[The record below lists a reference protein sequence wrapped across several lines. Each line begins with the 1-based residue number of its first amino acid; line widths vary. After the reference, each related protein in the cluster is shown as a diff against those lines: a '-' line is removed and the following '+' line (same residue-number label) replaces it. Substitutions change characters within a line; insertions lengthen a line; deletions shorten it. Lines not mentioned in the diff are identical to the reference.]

1 MAAIQIKA
9 KTTKRIIFSLIFLS
23 VGSLLA
29 LMFAADNPNELNKMQ
44 SSLLVVN
51 LLSFVVFLIIVVLS
65 AKNLLNDYRKNK
77 LGAKLRL
84 RLSLAFSGLAVI
96 PAVVLFFFAI
106 NFMNK
111 GISVWSDA
119 DVEQGLNNA
128 LMLGRSAL
136 DEKIQQGLFET
147 TNIALQLQGIENID
161 LQLRDLVQKSK
172 AEQLVILDSDIQ
184 VLASGSDQI
193 SRVSTKIPTLLE
205 IEQANLKQSWTSLDS
220 SPDGS
225 YLIRVLVPVL
235 SFSSNQKPL
244 YLQAFFSVDPKLS
257 MMADSVEETYARY
270 GRLNFMKDPI
280 QYSYILTLAIVVL
293 LALLLAIYGSI
304 EFADRLVKP
313 IESLEKEAE
322 SMIKKPR
329 YADNNN
335 SSDEITTLVNSFMQ
349 AQKEA
354 AWSDVARRMAHEI
367 NNPLTPIQLSAE
379 RIKKRFSSDM
389 VFQSIDGVRYS
400 MTPKEEDLNFIVAST
415 DTIVNQVEVL
425 REMVNAFGKFAE
437 QPKLKAERIN
447 MFKIIDEAIGLYS
460 KDHKAIKFSS
470 KYADNAFI
478 DGDEKKLRQILNNL
492 LKNSIDASN
501 NIEKPRIT
509 VATRDIQTSNTSFLE
524 LSIEDNGIGF
534 SEETLSKA
542 FEPYVSTKPKG
553 KGLGLVIVK
562 NIVDEHRGHIAIKN
576 NPEGASV
583 IITIPINQAS
593 NTNL

>member
-1 MAAIQIKA
+1 MATIQIKA

-29 LMFAADNPNELNKMQ
+29 LMFAADNPNELNRMQ

-51 LLSFVVFLIIVVLS
+51 ILSFVVFFIIVVLS

-84 RLSLAFSGLAVI
+84 RMSLAFGGLAVI

-193 SRVSTKIPTLLE
+193 NRVSTRIPTLLE

-270 GRLNFMKDPI
+270 GRLSFMKDPI

-322 SMIKKPR
+322 SMIMSPR
-329 YADNNN
+329 FADDND
-335 SSDEITTLVNSFMQ
+335 SSDEITTLVNSFMR

-379 RIKKRFSSDM
+379 RIKRRFSASK
-389 VFQSIDGVRYS
+389 G
-400 MTPKEEDLNFIVAST
+400 EDQTFITAST

-437 QPKLKAERIN
+437 QPKLKTEIIN
-447 MFKIIDEAIGLYS
+447 IPKIIDEAIGLYS

-470 KYADNAFI
+470 KYTDKAFI
-478 DGDEKKLRQILNNL
+478 HGDEKKLRQILNNL
-492 LKNSIDASN
+492 LKNSIDALSD
-501 NIEKPRIT
+501 IEKPRIT
-509 VATRDIQTSNTSFLE
+509 VTTRDIQIRNTTFLE

-534 SEETLSKA
+534 TEENISKV

-553 KGLGLVIVK
+553 KGLGLAIVK
-562 NIVDEHRGHIAIKN
+562 NIVDEHQGHIAIKN
-576 NPEGASV
+576 NQKGASV
-583 IITIPINQAS
+583 IITIPVNQPP
-593 NTNL
+593 NKNL

>member
-1 MAAIQIKA
+1 MATIQIKA

-29 LMFAADNPNELNKMQ
+29 LMFAADNPNELNRMQ

-51 LLSFVVFLIIVVLS
+51 ILSFVVFLIIVVLS

-84 RLSLAFSGLAVI
+84 RMSLAFGGLAVI

-193 SRVSTKIPTLLE
+193 NRVSTRIPTLLE

-270 GRLNFMKDPI
+270 GRLSFMKDPI

-322 SMIKKPR
+322 SMIMSPR
-329 YADNNN
+329 FADDND
-335 SSDEITTLVNSFMQ
+335 SSDEITTLVNSFMR

-379 RIKKRFSSDM
+379 RIKKRFSASK
-389 VFQSIDGVRYS
+389 G
-400 MTPKEEDLNFIVAST
+400 EDLNFITAST

-437 QPKLKAERIN
+437 QPKLKIEKIN
-447 MFKIIDEAIGLYS
+447 IPKIIDEAVGLYS

-470 KYADNAFI
+470 KYTDKAFI
-478 DGDEKKLRQILNNL
+478 HGDEKKLRQILNNL
-492 LKNSIDASN
+492 LKNSIDALSD
-501 NIEKPRIT
+501 IEKPRIT
-509 VATRDIQTSNTSFLE
+509 VATRDIQISNTAFLE

-534 SEETLSKA
+534 TEETVSKV

-553 KGLGLVIVK
+553 KGLGLAIVK
-562 NIVDEHRGHIAIKN
+562 NIVDEHQGHIAIKN
-576 NPEGASV
+576 NQKGATV
-583 IITIPINQAS
+583 IITIPVNQPP
-593 NTNL
+593 NKNL

>member
-1 MAAIQIKA
+1 MATIQIKA

-29 LMFAADNPNELNKMQ
+29 LMFAADNPNELNRMQ

-51 LLSFVVFLIIVVLS
+51 ILSFVVFFIIVVLS

-84 RLSLAFSGLAVI
+84 RMSLAFGGLAVI

-193 SRVSTKIPTLLE
+193 NRVSTRIPTLLE

-270 GRLNFMKDPI
+270 GRLSFMKDPI

-322 SMIKKPR
+322 SMIMSPR
-329 YADNNN
+329 FADDND
-335 SSDEITTLVNSFMQ
+335 SSDEITTLVNSFMR

-379 RIKKRFSSDM
+379 RIKKRFSASK
-389 VFQSIDGVRYS
+389 G
-400 MTPKEEDLNFIVAST
+400 EDLNFITAST

-437 QPKLKAERIN
+437 QPKLKTERIN
-447 MFKIIDEAIGLYS
+447 IPKIIDEAIGLYS

-470 KYADNAFI
+470 KYTDKAFI
-478 DGDEKKLRQILNNL
+478 HGDEKKLRQILNNL
-492 LKNSIDASN
+492 LKNSIDALSD
-501 NIEKPRIT
+501 IEKPRIT
-509 VATRDIQTSNTSFLE
+509 IATRDIQISNTAFLE

-534 SEETLSKA
+534 TEETVSKV

-553 KGLGLVIVK
+553 KGLGLAIVK
-562 NIVDEHRGHIAIKN
+562 NIVDEHQGHIAIKN
-576 NPEGASV
+576 NQKGATV
-583 IITIPINQAS
+583 IITIPVNQPP
-593 NTNL
+593 NKNL

>member
-1 MAAIQIKA
+1 MATIQIKA

-23 VGSLLA
+23 AGSLLA
-29 LMFAADNPNELNKMQ
+29 LMFAADNPNELNRMQ

-51 LLSFVVFLIIVVLS
+51 ILSFVVFFIIVVLS

-84 RLSLAFSGLAVI
+84 RMSLAFGGLAVI

-193 SRVSTKIPTLLE
+193 NRVSTRIPTLLE

-270 GRLNFMKDPI
+270 GRLSFMKDPI

-322 SMIKKPR
+322 SMIMSPR
-329 YADNNN
+329 FADDND
-335 SSDEITTLVNSFMQ
+335 SSDEITTLVNSFMR

-379 RIKKRFSSDM
+379 RIKKRFSASK
-389 VFQSIDGVRYS
+389 G
-400 MTPKEEDLNFIVAST
+400 EDLNFITAST

-437 QPKLKAERIN
+437 QPKLKTERIN
-447 MFKIIDEAIGLYS
+447 IPKIIDEAIGLYS

-470 KYADNAFI
+470 KYTDKAFI
-478 DGDEKKLRQILNNL
+478 HGDEKKLRQILNNL
-492 LKNSIDASN
+492 LKNSIDALSD
-501 NIEKPRIT
+501 IEKPRIT
-509 VATRDIQTSNTSFLE
+509 IATRDIQISNTAFLE

-534 SEETLSKA
+534 TEETVSKV

-553 KGLGLVIVK
+553 KGLGLAIVK
-562 NIVDEHRGHIAIKN
+562 NIVDEHQGHIAIKN
-576 NPEGASV
+576 NQKGASV
-583 IITIPINQAS
+583 IITIPVNQPP
-593 NTNL
+593 NKNL

>member
-1 MAAIQIKA
+1 MATIQIKA

-23 VGSLLA
+23 AGSLLA
-29 LMFAADNPNELNKMQ
+29 LMFAADNPNELNRMQ
-44 SSLLVVN
+44 SSLLVLN
-51 LLSFVVFLIIVVLS
+51 ILSFIVFLIIVALS

-84 RLSLAFSGLAVI
+84 RMALAFSGLAVI

-161 LQLRDLVQKSK
+161 LQLRELVQKSK

-193 SRVSTKIPTLLE
+193 SRVSTRIPTLLE

-322 SMIKKPR
+322 SMIKNPR
-329 YADNNN
+329 FADNNN
-335 SSDEITTLVNSFMQ
+335 SSDEITTLVNSFMK

-379 RIKKRFSSDM
+379 RIKKRFSTST
-389 VFQSIDGVRYS
+389 G
-400 MTPKEEDLNFIVAST
+400 EDLKFITTST

-437 QPKLKAERIN
+437 QPKLKTERIN
-447 MFKIIDEAIGLYS
+447 MSKIIDEAIGLYS

-470 KYADNAFI
+470 KYTDETFI
-478 DGDEKKLRQILNNL
+478 HGDEKKLRQILNNL
-492 LKNSIDASN
+492 LKNSIDALA

-509 VATRDIQTSNTSFLE
+509 VATKDIQINKTGFLE

-534 SEETLSKA
+534 SEETVSKA
-542 FEPYVSTKPKG
+542 FEPYVTTKPKG
-553 KGLGLVIVK
+553 KGLGLAIVK
-562 NIVDEHRGHIAIKN
+562 NIVDEHQGHIAIKN

-583 IITIPINQAS
+583 IITIPVKQQKQ
-593 NTNL
+593 NL

>member
-1 MAAIQIKA
+1 MATIQIKA

-29 LMFAADNPNELNKMQ
+29 LMFAADNPNELNRMQ

-51 LLSFVVFLIIVVLS
+51 ILSFVVFFIIVVLS

-84 RLSLAFSGLAVI
+84 RMSLAFGGLAVI

-193 SRVSTKIPTLLE
+193 NRVSTRIPTLLE

-270 GRLNFMKDPI
+270 GRLSFMKDPI

-322 SMIKKPR
+322 SMIMSPR
-329 YADNNN
+329 FADDND
-335 SSDEITTLVNSFMQ
+335 SSDEITTLVNSFMR

-379 RIKKRFSSDM
+379 RIKKRFSASK
-389 VFQSIDGVRYS
+389 G
-400 MTPKEEDLNFIVAST
+400 EDLNFITAST

-437 QPKLKAERIN
+437 QPKLKTERIN
-447 MFKIIDEAIGLYS
+447 IPKIIDEAIGLYS
-460 KDHKAIKFSS
+460 KDHKAIKFST
-470 KYADNAFI
+470 KYTDKAFI
-478 DGDEKKLRQILNNL
+478 HGDEKKLRQILNNL
-492 LKNSIDASN
+492 LKNSIDALSD
-501 NIEKPRIT
+501 IEKPRIT
-509 VATRDIQTSNTSFLE
+509 VATRDIQISNTDFLE

-534 SEETLSKA
+534 TEETVSKV

-553 KGLGLVIVK
+553 KGLGLAIVK
-562 NIVDEHRGHIAIKN
+562 NIVDEHHGYIAIKN
-576 NPEGASV
+576 NQKGASV
-583 IITIPINQAS
+583 IITIPLNQPP
-593 NTNL
+593 NKNL

>member
-1 MAAIQIKA
+1 MATIQIKA

-29 LMFAADNPNELNKMQ
+29 LMFAADNPNELNRMQ

-51 LLSFVVFLIIVVLS
+51 MLSFVVFLIIVALS

-84 RLSLAFSGLAVI
+84 RMSLAFGGLAVI

-193 SRVSTKIPTLLE
+193 SRVSARIPTLLE

-270 GRLNFMKDPI
+270 GRLSFMKDPI

-322 SMIKKPR
+322 SMIKSPR
-329 YADNNN
+329 FANDNN

-379 RIKKRFSSDM
+379 RIKKRFSTSK
-389 VFQSIDGVRYS
+389 G
-400 MTPKEEDLNFIVAST
+400 EDLNFITTST

-437 QPKLKAERIN
+437 QPKLKTERIN
-447 MFKIIDEAIGLYS
+447 ISKIIDEAIGLYS
-460 KDHKAIKFSS
+460 KDHKTIKFSS
-470 KYADNAFI
+470 KYTDKVFI
-478 DGDEKKLRQILNNL
+478 HGDEKKLRQILNNL
-492 LKNSIDASN
+492 LKNSIDALR
-501 NIEKPRIT
+501 NIQKPRIA
-509 VATRDIQTSNTSFLE
+509 VATRDIQINKTDFLE
-524 LSIEDNGIGF
+524 LSIKDNGIGF
-534 SEETLSKA
+534 SKETVSKA

-553 KGLGLVIVK
+553 KGLGLAIVK
-562 NIVDEHRGHIAIKN
+562 NIVDEHQGHVAIKN
-576 NPEGASV
+576 NSKGASV
-583 IITIPINQAS
+583 IITIPVNQPS

>member
-1 MAAIQIKA
+1 MATIQIKA

-23 VGSLLA
+23 AGSLLA
-29 LMFAADNPNELNKMQ
+29 LMFAEDNPNELNRMQ

-51 LLSFVVFLIIVVLS
+51 ILSFVVFFIIVVLS

-84 RLSLAFSGLAVI
+84 RMSLAFGGLAVI

-193 SRVSTKIPTLLE
+193 NRVSTRIPTLLE

-270 GRLNFMKDPI
+270 GRLSFMKDPI

-322 SMIKKPR
+322 SMIMSPR
-329 YADNNN
+329 FADDND
-335 SSDEITTLVNSFMQ
+335 SSDEITTLVNSFMR

-379 RIKKRFSSDM
+379 RIKKRFSASK
-389 VFQSIDGVRYS
+389 G
-400 MTPKEEDLNFIVAST
+400 EDLNFITAST

-437 QPKLKAERIN
+437 QPKLKTERIN
-447 MFKIIDEAIGLYS
+447 IPKIIDEAIGLYS

-470 KYADNAFI
+470 KYTDKAFI
-478 DGDEKKLRQILNNL
+478 HGDEKKLRQILNNL
-492 LKNSIDASN
+492 LKNSIDALSD
-501 NIEKPRIT
+501 IEKPRIT
-509 VATRDIQTSNTSFLE
+509 VATRDIQISNTDFLE

-534 SEETLSKA
+534 TEETVSKV

-553 KGLGLVIVK
+553 KGLGLAIVK
-562 NIVDEHRGHIAIKN
+562 NIVDEHQGHIAIKN
-576 NPEGASV
+576 NQKGASV
-583 IITIPINQAS
+583 IITIPVNQPPNKS
-593 NTNL
+593 L

>member
-1 MAAIQIKA
+1 MATIQIKA

-29 LMFAADNPNELNKMQ
+29 LMFAADNPNELNRMQ

-51 LLSFVVFLIIVVLS
+51 ILSFVVFFIIVVLS

-84 RLSLAFSGLAVI
+84 RMSLAFGGLAVI

-193 SRVSTKIPTLLE
+193 NRVSTRIPTLLE

-270 GRLNFMKDPI
+270 GRLSFMKDPI

-322 SMIKKPR
+322 SMIMSPR
-329 YADNNN
+329 FADDND
-335 SSDEITTLVNSFMQ
+335 SSDEITTLVNSFMR

-379 RIKKRFSSDM
+379 RIKKRFSASK
-389 VFQSIDGVRYS
+389 G
-400 MTPKEEDLNFIVAST
+400 EDLNFITAST

-437 QPKLKAERIN
+437 QPKLKIERIN
-447 MFKIIDEAIGLYS
+447 IPKIIDEAIGLYS

-470 KYADNAFI
+470 KYTDKAFI
-478 DGDEKKLRQILNNL
+478 HGDEKKLRQILNNL
-492 LKNSIDASN
+492 LKNSIDALSD
-501 NIEKPRIT
+501 IEKPRIT
-509 VATRDIQTSNTSFLE
+509 VATRDIQISNTAFLE

-534 SEETLSKA
+534 TEETVSKV

-553 KGLGLVIVK
+553 KGLGLAIVK
-562 NIVDEHRGHIAIKN
+562 NIVDEHQGHIAIKN
-576 NPEGASV
+576 NQKGASV
-583 IITIPINQAS
+583 IITIPVNQPP
-593 NTNL
+593 NKNL